1 MTEQQQNLIHSLK
14 TKVNALED
22 TEGALRA
29 SKQLLG
35 NVFES
40 MQEGVLVLDNDF
52 KYTHINRTLEE
63 ISRTKKEEILGKI
76 PWEIFPFLK
85 GDVEEAIKKA
95 MRGEISRNIELK
107 YTLFDGK
114 EGWTTESYF
123 PLKDSEET
131 IVGVVGVIDDITERK
146 QAESALKKIN
156 HTLNAKNEELTDFIN
171 FASHD
176 FQEPLRKVF
185 LFSDR
190 LKEEAEGISGKGLQY
205 IGRLQSAVE
214 RMQNLMSDLV
224 LYSNAV
230 TDEKKSVQVV
240 DLNEIIQEILFDFEI
255 DLKKNNGKVEVST
268 LSPIESDSFQI
279 KRLIHN
285 LISNSLKYNKRGQAP
300 QIKIEG
306 QVSSSRED
314 LYEIHFQDNGIGFDE
329 KFKSK
334 IFKPF
339 KRLHRKDEF
348 AGTGLGLTL
357 CQKIVERHGGEIDVK
372 SKVGEGATFIIKIPF
387 KQS

>member
-1 MTEQQQNLIHSLK
+1 MTEEQHKLIHTLEK
-14 TKVNALED
+14 KVSELED
-22 TEGALRA
+22 MENALRA
-29 SKQLLG
+29 SEQLLG

-40 MQEGVLVLDNDF
+40 MQEGVLVLDSDF

-63 ISRTKKEEILGKI
+63 ISKTRKEELLGKV

-85 GDVEEAIKKA
+85 GRVEDAIKKA
-95 MRGEISRNIELK
+95 MRGEVSHNIELK
-107 YTLFDGK
+107 YTLSNGK
-114 EGWTTESYF
+114 KGWTTESYF
-123 PLKDSEET
+123 PLKDSEEK

-146 QAESALKKIN
+146 QAESELKKVN
-156 HTLNAKNEELTDFIN
+156 RSLNSKNEELMDFIH

-190 LKEEAEGISGKGLQY
+190 MKEEMEDVSGKGLQY
-205 IGRLQSAVE
+205 LERMQSAVE

-224 LYSNAV
+224 YYSKAV
-230 TDEKKSVQVV
+230 AAEKKSVEVV
-240 DLNEIIQEILFDFEI
+240 DLNKIIQEILFDFEI
-255 DLKKNNGKVEVST
+255 DLTKTKGKVEVARLCS
-268 LSPIESDSFQI
+268 IESDSFQI
-279 KRLIHN
+279 KRLFHN
-285 LISNSLKYNKRGQAP
+285 LISNALKYNKAGQVP
-300 QIKIEG
+300 QIKIKG
-306 QVSSSRED
+306 MVSRSRED
-314 LYEIHFQDNGIGFDE
+314 LYEIHFQDNGLGFDE